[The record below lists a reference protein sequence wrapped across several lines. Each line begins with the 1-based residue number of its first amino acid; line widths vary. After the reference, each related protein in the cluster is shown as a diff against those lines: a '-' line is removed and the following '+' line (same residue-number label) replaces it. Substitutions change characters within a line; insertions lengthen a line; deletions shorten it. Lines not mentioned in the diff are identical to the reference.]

1 MLLTSLQQDLIE
13 RLIQLDKQFQVL
25 SQTAHLEKDITS
37 FQSQN
42 QQVLSKRQRAASI
55 FSFIAFAVFLGVI
68 GLLLSTIIGGVAY
81 FDPSKNAFMILV
93 TMVNVIQPFMMNLS
107 IAKLEQQ
114 QMLLDVLE
122 KTTRVEACI

>member
-42 QQVLSKRQRAASI
+42 RQVLSKRKRAASI
-55 FSFIAFAVFLGVI
+55 FSFIAFGTIFVVL
-68 GLLLSTIIGGVAY
+68 GLLLSTIVGGVSY
-81 FDPSKNAFMILV
+81 FDPSKNVVMIGN
-93 TMVNVIQPFMMNLS
+93 TTLS
-107 IAKLEQQ
+107 
-114 QMLLDVLE
+114 
-122 KTTRVEACI
+122 